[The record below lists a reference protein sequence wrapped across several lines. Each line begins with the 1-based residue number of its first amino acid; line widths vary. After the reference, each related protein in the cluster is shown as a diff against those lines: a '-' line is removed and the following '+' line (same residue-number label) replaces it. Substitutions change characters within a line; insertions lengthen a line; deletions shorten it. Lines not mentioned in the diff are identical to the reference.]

1 MGPVYKKLRSEGN
14 RLVLSF
20 DSVGAGLE
28 CRGAKLTG
36 FTIAGSDRK
45 FYPADAEIRG
55 DTVVVSSPNVERPVA
70 VRLWLGKLPGGQSL
84 EQGRPAGHA
93 FPHRHLARRH
103 PEVRITIRLDHAYAV
118 QVSDGRPFQA
128 RRFTEEPVPAFVK
141 CREPRK
147 VFPRCRSRHRNTA
160 VSHSRLSSAIWPTPI
175 RPTFRSRGQPKSFR
189 MGLDRGP
196 RLWPIAAIS

>member
-1 MGPVYKKLRSEGN
+1 MPRAKTD
-14 RLVLSF
+14 RLYYCGIGSQILPGRCR
-20 DSVGAGLE
+20 DSRRHGGRLESE
-28 CRGAKLTG
+28 CRTTG
-36 FTIAGSDRK
+36 GRA
-45 FYPADAEIRG
+45 
-55 DTVVVSSPNVERPVA
+55 
-70 VRLWLGKLPGGQSL
+70 LWLGKLPGGQSL

-93 FPHRHLARRH
+93 FPHRHLAGRD

-141 CREPRK
+141 RREPRK

-160 VSHSRLSSAIWPTPI
+160 VSHSRLWSAIWPMPI

-189 MGLDRGP
+189 TGLDRGP